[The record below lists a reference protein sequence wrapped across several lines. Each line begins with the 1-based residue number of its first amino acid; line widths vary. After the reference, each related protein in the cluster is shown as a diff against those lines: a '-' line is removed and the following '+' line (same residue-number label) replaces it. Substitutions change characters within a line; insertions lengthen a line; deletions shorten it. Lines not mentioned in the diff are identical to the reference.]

1 MTDSACETLNY
12 QVDTEQ
18 DKLLAN
24 ELVKDA
30 YHSLLNVARVH
41 RRRARFN
48 DTMMT
53 DDVLNTAFLKITGQ
67 TVWQSQQHFSRLMCL
82 AIRQVVVDHA
92 RQRLAK
98 KRGGSQD
105 NQEYKEGETLLPEYK
120 ESPEEIVML
129 NELLEQLEQKQPRL
143 SLIVNARYFASLT
156 EAETATALGMSE
168 RTVRR
173 DWVTARA
180 WLAKKMA

>member
-1 MTDSACETLNY
+1 MTKGACESVKY
-12 QVDTEQ
+12 QVDSEQ

-30 YHSLLNVARVH
+30 YHSLLNVARAQ
-41 RRRARFN
+41 RRRAKFS

-92 RQRLAK
+92 RQKLSK
-98 KRGGSQD
+98 KRGSNQAV
-105 NQEYKEGETLLPEYK
+105 QEYKDGETLLLDYNET
-120 ESPEEIVML
+120 PEEIVIL
-129 NELLEQLEQKQPRL
+129 DDLLAQLEQKQPRL
-143 SLIVNARYFASLT
+143 SQIVNARYFASLT
-156 EAETATALGMSE
+156 EAETAAALGLSE

-173 DWVTARA
+173 DWVTART
-180 WLAKKMA
+180 WLAQKLV